1 MKKVLL
7 AVLLLFPAL
16 AAAEMDVEVQLT
28 WAPPT
33 ENADGSPLS
42 DLQGYNIWYGFG
54 SGSYTQSIT
63 VADALADS
71 FSFPVNGVASGTE
84 IFVSMTAY
92 DFEGNESA
100 YSEKAIYDTT
110 PPAISSVNINSST
123 QVNVVFSKPVE
134 ESSSTDV

>member
-16 AAAEMDVEVQLT
+16 TYAEMDVEVQLT

-63 VADALADS
+63 VADALTDS

-100 YSEKAIYDTT
+100 YSNEVSFGPFI
-110 PPAISSVNINSST
+110 V
-123 QVNVVFSKPVE
+123 
-134 ESSSTDV
+134 TDVTAPAAPTLSGSAVITFCPSGSECVN